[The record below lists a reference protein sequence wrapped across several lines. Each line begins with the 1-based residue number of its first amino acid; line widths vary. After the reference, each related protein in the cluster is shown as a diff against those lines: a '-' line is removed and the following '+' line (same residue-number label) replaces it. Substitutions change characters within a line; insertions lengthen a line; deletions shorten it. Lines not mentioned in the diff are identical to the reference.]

1 MEADVLSKEDF
12 LTLLSRHIN
21 ESFDGY
27 VNLAL
32 IESFD
37 MEASESE
44 VMMSVGRLLMFFE
57 RIQTH
62 KTNR

>member
-1 MEADVLSKEDF
+1 MITKEDF

-21 ESFDGY
+21 ESFDRY

-32 IESFD
+32 LESFD
-37 MEASESE
+37 IEASENE
-44 VMMSVGRLLMFFE
+44 VMLNVGRLLMFFE

-62 KTNR
+62 KTSR